1 MRCWR
6 RGRRVGLVVAAASL
20 VAGSACSQTPS
31 DPAPKPMDLSS
42 RQTRVP
48 GEYLVTLAA
57 GADVKAIVD
66 LYGRF
71 GIKGTQGLGRNIFL
85 VTLTEDP
92 GPAKMEELRRQ
103 MAAYRAKSSKID
115 VAQFKEMTG
124 VSRKYAIPLLEY
136 LDRERVTKRVGDARE
151 IL

>member
-1 MRCWR
+1 
-6 RGRRVGLVVAAASL
+6 
-20 VAGSACSQTPS
+20 
-31 DPAPKPMDLSS
+31 MDFSS
-42 RQTRVP
+42 HQTRVP

-57 GADVKAIVD
+57 GADVKAIAD

-103 MAAYRAKSSKID
+103 NAQIKAVQPNFVYRASGRGN
-115 VAQFKEMTG
+115 VQ
-124 VSRKYAIPLLEY
+124 
-136 LDRERVTKRVGDARE
+136 
-151 IL
+151 